1 MSYQQRSGSAGT
13 SEGRRPAESAQ
24 SADPEAPV
32 ESEGHLE
39 PVDEQIIHQPDY
51 PQYSGDTETLQTSS
65 YFRLQNNRR
74 ILDGWVDKVYFLFA
88 GIASIWLAVTA
99 LIESL
104 TQSWWAIPLVL
115 IIWAIFAYMTLPRF
129 HRIMTSLY
137 VPDYFI
143 GRTQTSDGLLGDP
156 INLALQGEAVDIHA
170 AMRRA
175 GWHQAE
181 EVTLA
186 SSWRIILNTVRRR
199 PYPTAPVSPLF
210 LFGRQEDFA
219 YQQEVNGSPSKR
231 HHIRFW
237 KTPPEWKLPGGAE
250 VDWLAGATFDRAV
263 GLSLFTFQ
271 VTHKIDANTDRE
283 RDYVIDTVRFA
294 NPEART
300 HIIEDFST
308 GYHSR
313 NGGGDSILTDGDLP
327 VLALDDVVPQLQEV
341 SDEDPKSR
349 YSHHRSPWQLAE
361 QAPLSAWLAGGFVSI
376 VALLQLGWGLIRV
389 LSPEFRRELE
399 QDDALGLATEFTA
412 DTGHEV
418 LTMALATASA
428 ALIVMSIIQVSL
440 AVGVLRGRQRSRKI
454 SLALL
459 CIGFTMTAVQ
469 VWYGTAGQ
477 NNVYAVF
484 VLMAS
489 HVFAMLEFT
498 SDGTVNYTYNATRT
512 RRSRRRRQREQV
524 QESQN

>member
-1 MSYQQRSGSAGT
+1 MSSIPSSEVPAREEDVVDDLTGS
-13 SEGRRPAESAQ
+13 
-24 SADPEAPV
+24 
-32 ESEGHLE
+32 LE
-39 PVDEQIIHQPDY
+39 PVDQEITRRPDY
-51 PQYSGDTETLQTSS
+51 PQYSGDTETVETSS
-65 YFRLQNNRR
+65 YLKLQNNRR

-88 GIASIWLAVTA
+88 GVASIWLAVTA

-104 TQSWWAIPLVL
+104 THSWWAIPLVL

-156 INLALQGEAVDIHA
+156 VNLALQGEAVDVHT

-186 SSWRIILNTVRRR
+186 SSWRIIVNTVRRR

-210 LFGRQEDFA
+210 LFGRKEDFA
-219 YQQEVNGSPSKR
+219 YQQEVDDSPSKR
-231 HHIRFW
+231 HHVRFW
-237 KTPPEWKLPGGAE
+237 KTPAGWKLPGGEE

-271 VTHKIDANTDRE
+271 VTHKIDADTDRE
-283 RDYVIDTVRFA
+283 RDYVIETVRYA
-294 NPEART
+294 NSEADTR
-300 HIIEDFST
+300 IIEDFST

-313 NGGGDSILTDGDLP
+313 NGGGDDIVTDGNLP
-327 VLALDDVVPQLQEV
+327 ILQLDDVVPERQEV
-341 SDEDPKSR
+341 SDEDPESK

-361 QAPLSAWLAGGFVSI
+361 QTPLSVWLAGAFVSI
-376 VALLQLGWGLIRV
+376 VALLQLGWGLVRV
-389 LSPEFRRELE
+389 LSPDFRRELE
-399 QDDALGLATEFTA
+399 QDDTLGLATEFTA
-412 DTGHEV
+412 DTGHEI
-418 LTMALATASA
+418 LTMALAVTSA
-428 ALIVMSIIQVSL
+428 ALIIMSLVQVFF
-440 AVGVLRGRQRSRKI
+440 AVGVIRGRQRSRKI

-459 CIGFTMTAVQ
+459 CIGFVMTAVQ
-469 VWYGTAGQ
+469 VWYGTAG
-477 NNVYAVF
+477 NGNVYAVF

-498 SDGTVNYTYNATRT
+498 SDGAVNYTYNATRA
-512 RRSRRRRQREQV
+512 RRRKRRARRE
-524 QESQN
+524 ESTEARG